1 MAHAVNDEL
10 EPGVAADLL
19 AYIEATS
26 DLVGVVDDYGRVLY
40 LNDAARKRLGAGDA
54 CDLTTTDIFPHAAF
68 PRYYDE
74 IRPVLLRGE
83 AWTGELPVLTASG
96 EAFPMLL
103 TIVARVGPGGDVRR
117 LVTHA
122 RELESAD
129 ARMPSAMDGEEASDH
144 AAAFADEFAI
154 AVSQGLVRPHVQE
167 VFDHRTGAR
176 VGLQGLAR
184 WERTEGSLLV
194 ASGFVDLFAN
204 TPMAPVVDLAVLRAT
219 TSAAARAGLRAYVHL
234 SARLLADDQIDRY
247 LGEIADEQR
256 FALGNF
262 YIEVAQ
268 SLLGEGRRAGSDA
281 ARLQRELGVQTVL
294 SGVDRVCEVNDI
306 VDFDFDELRLARRL
320 VQDAATDPARA
331 RVVRGSVAL
340 AHGLGLHVVAA
351 GVETE
356 AECAVLCDA
365 GCDFAHGDLFGPVAA
380 PVF

>member
-10 EPGVAADLL
+10 EPGVATDLL

-26 DLVGVVDDYGRVLY
+26 DLVGVVDEYGRVLY

-54 CDLTTTDIFPHAAF
+54 CGLTTTDIFPQAAF
-68 PRYYDE
+68 ARYYDE

-83 AWTGELPVLTASG
+83 AWTGQLPVLTASG
-96 EAFPMLL
+96 EAFPMVL
-103 TIVARVGPGGDVRR
+103 TIVAQVGPGGDVRR

-122 RELESAD
+122 RELESRAVST
-129 ARMPSAMDGEEASDH
+129 PLSAESEASDH

-167 VFDHRTGAR
+167 VFDLRTRAR

-194 ASGFVDLFAN
+194 ASGFVDLLAN
-204 TPMAPVVDLAVLRAT
+204 TPIAPVVDLAVLRST
-219 TSAAARAGLRAYVHL
+219 TAAAARSGLRAYVHL
-234 SARLLADDQIDRY
+234 SAQLLADDQIDRY
-247 LGEIADEQR
+247 LNEIVDEQR
-256 FALGNF
+256 IAPGDI
-262 YIEVAQ
+262 YVEVAQ
-268 SLLGEGRRAGSDA
+268 SLLGEGTRAASDA
-281 ARLQRELGVQTVL
+281 ARLQRELGVRTVL

-320 VQDAATDPARA
+320 VQDAATDAGRA
-331 RVVRGSVAL
+331 RVVRGTVAL

-351 GVETE
+351 GVETK
-356 AECAVLCDA
+356 AECKVLFEA

-380 PVF
+380 PVL